1 LKAVKNNKVIEQAGV
16 FEADTPNSS
25 HYGTNIMPPPIPTMD
40 PMSPAWNAEFANLCI
55 SGEVND
61 FFCSR
66 RIKDSEDGLFE
77 FTIAL
82 IIIFTIQKQ
91 APRAAR
97 LQS

>member
-16 FEADTPNSS
+16 LEADTPNSS
-25 HYGTNIMPPPIPTMD
+25 HYGTNIMPPPIPTID
-40 PMSPAWNAEFANLCI
+40 PISPAWNAEFANLCI
-55 SGEVND
+55 SGELRD
-61 FFCSR
+61 FFYSR

-77 FTIAL
+77 LAIAL
-82 IIIFTIQKQ
+82 IMRFTIQKQ

>member
-1 LKAVKNNKVIEQAGV
+1 
-16 FEADTPNSS
+16 
-25 HYGTNIMPPPIPTMD
+25 MPPPIPTIE
-40 PMSPAWNAEFANLCI
+40 PINPALNAEFANLCI
-55 SGEVND
+55 SGELNY

-66 RIKDSEDGLFE
+66 RISASEDGLLE

-91 APRAAR
+91 APRATR